1 MTLYQPATAPSG
13 DAELLAALR
22 RGDENVFADLVERHS
37 AAMLRIARQY
47 VPSSA
52 IAEEVV
58 QETWLGV
65 LRGLDRFEDSTSLK
79 AWIFRILATTART
92 RGGRERRS
100 VPYSTLASAPGAS
113 VDSSRF
119 LPADD
124 PEWPGH
130 WAAPPPS
137 LGSFAE
143 ALLDPEL
150 AAVLESSIA
159 DLPELERLVVTLR
172 DAEGWSAEDV
182 CELLGLS
189 EGHQRVLLHR
199 GRSRVRS
206 ALESYAEAAAA

>member
-1 MTLYQPATAPSG
+1 MTMHQPATVPSG

-22 RGDENVFADLVERHS
+22 RGDERVFAGLVERYS
-37 AAMLRIARQY
+37 APMLRIARQY
-47 VPSSA
+47 VPSPA
-52 IAEEVV
+52 IADEVV
-58 QETWLGV
+58 QETWLGA
-65 LRGLDRFEDSTSLK
+65 LRGLDRFEGGPSLK
-79 AWIFRILATTART
+79 AWIFRILVTTART

-100 VPYSTLASAPGAS
+100 VPFSTLASAPGAS
-113 VDSSRF
+113 VNPSRF

-137 LGSFAE
+137 LGSVAD
-143 ALLDPEL
+143 AIDPEL

-159 DLPELERLVVTLR
+159 DLPELQRLVVTLR
-172 DAEGWSAEDV
+172 DAEGWSAQDV

-199 GRSRVRS
+199 GRSRVRA
-206 ALESYAEAAAA
+206 ALESSAEAAAA